1 MCCMVN
7 LNHIGIY
14 VKDLEKSLA
23 FYDELFGFKVVNS
36 FTSGEAKISMIDI
49 GGGTLELV
57 QRPGSPAAPP
67 DGNWSHVALYDP
79 KFDETVAK
87 LDARGIEKRL
97 VTMGNRS
104 RLCFFSDPD
113 GYVIEIMEK
122 GF

>member
-1 MCCMVN
+1 MAN

-14 VKDLEKSLA
+14 VKNLEKSLA

-67 DGNWSHVALYDP
+67 DGNWSHVALHDP

-87 LDARGIEKRL
+87 LDEKGIPKRL
-97 VTMGNRS
+97 VTMGNGS
-104 RLCFFSDPD
+104 SLCFFSDLD
-113 GYVIEIMEK
+113 GHVIEIMEK
-122 GF
+122 DF

>member
-1 MCCMVN
+1 MAT

-14 VKDLEKSLA
+14 VKDLGKSLA
-23 FYDELFGFKVVNS
+23 FYEELFGFKVVNS

-57 QRPGSPAAPP
+57 QRPGSPTAPP
-67 DGNWSHVALYDP
+67 DGNWSHVAIHDP

-87 LDARGIEKRL
+87 LEKKGIATRL
-97 VTMGNRS
+97 VTMSNGS

-113 GYVIEIMEK
+113 GHVIEIMEK
-122 GF
+122 SF

>member
-1 MCCMVN
+1 MAT

-14 VKDLEKSLA
+14 VKDLGKSLA
-23 FYDELFGFKVVNS
+23 FYEELFGYKVVNS

-67 DGNWSHVALYDP
+67 DGNWSHVALHDP

-87 LDARGIEKRL
+87 LDEKGIPKRL
-97 VTMGNRS
+97 VTMGNGS
-104 RLCFFSDPD
+104 SL
-113 GYVIEIMEK
+113 
-122 GF
+122 